1 MKPKRRRIGSTSRIK
16 ENEILD
22 DKINY
27 PVFCFKYLH
36 RNYNIDK
43 CENDDKIK
51 FIEQIIKLSGLTW
64 QDIEYSQRHGL
75 GSEKIQRSAIKLDLP
90 KEITDDVVH
99 FLAFR
104 FNGKKPFVGF
114 RDRFIF
120 HVLYID
126 SDYTLYDH

>member
-1 MKPKRRRIGSTSRIK
+1 MKPKGRRIGSTSRIK

-64 QDIEYSQRHGL
+64 QDIEYSPRHGM
-75 GSEKIQRSAIKLDLP
+75 GTEKIQRSAIKLDLP

-104 FNGKKPFVGF
+104 FNGRKPFVGF